1 MPKIA
6 DKVKEAVLTRY
17 NGRCSYC
24 GLLYEQLTL
33 DHIKPRSK
41 GGHTRSED
49 NLTPACY
56 DCNNAKSDLSV
67 EEFRNDIM
75 CNIRLLHYNSKLTT
89 PRSLFSPEWKRVIK
103 KFAKLEAIE
112 FWIDNH

>member
-1 MPKIA
+1 
-6 DKVKEAVLTRY
+6 
-17 NGRCSYC
+17 
-24 GLLYEQLTL
+24 
-33 DHIKPRSK
+33 
-41 GGHTRSED
+41 
-49 NLTPACY
+49 
-56 DCNNAKSDLSV
+56 
-67 EEFRNDIM
+67 M